1 MEAFKMEITSM
12 SNRELYKT
20 LTGYDFPNSN
30 GDNKAN
36 NLGKTKSAE
45 LNDVQDNGGQIKF
58 FELPAAD
65 LERITLSEDKS
76 KIIPKNFDTFVSSVN
91 IDRSQSLKKISSDRF
106 EMNND
111 IDFNDKYT
119 DMVISTR
126 SLMATCNGGSVPTKE
141 SIAKYYG
148 DMAKRLDTAYSE
160 GKFTKEEYEYLNNG
174 IAERMEHAADCAEET
189 AAFFEVSH
197 DRSMSL
203 NSFEKSANM
212 TRDERKADLRA
223 EINSYIEKYFKIDRK
238 SLLAMFNAIRYG
250 K

>member
-1 MEAFKMEITSM
+1 MKITSM

-30 GDNKAN
+30 GETKVSNSE
-36 NLGKTKSAE
+36 KTKLSE
-45 LNDVQDNGGQIKF
+45 LNDVKNNGKQINF
-58 FELPAAD
+58 VELPAAD
-65 LERITLSEDKS
+65 LEKITLSEDKS
-76 KIIPKNFDTFVSSVN
+76 KIAPKNFDSFVSSVN
-91 IDRSQSLKKISSDRF
+91 IDRSQLTKNISSDRF
-106 EMNND
+106 ELKND
-111 IDFNDKYT
+111 IDFNDRYT

-160 GKFTKEEYEYLNNG
+160 GKFTKEEYEYLNEG

-212 TRDERKADLRA
+212 TRNERKADFRA
-223 EINSYIEKYFKIDRK
+223 EINSYIEKYFKIDRT

>member
-1 MEAFKMEITSM
+1 MNITSM

-30 GDNKAN
+30 GDNKASN
-36 NLGKTKSAE
+36 SENTKFVE
-45 LNDVQDNGGQIKF
+45 LNDSHNDSKQINF
-58 FELPAAD
+58 LELSAAE
-65 LERITLSEDKS
+65 LEKITLSEDKS
-76 KIIPKNFDTFVSSVN
+76 KITPKNFDSFVSSAN
-91 IDRSQSLKKISSDRF
+91 IDRSQLTKNISSDRF
-106 EMNND
+106 ELKND
-111 IDFNDKYT
+111 IDFNDRYT

-148 DMAKRLDTAYSE
+148 DMAKRLDAAYSE
-160 GKFTKEEYEYLNNG
+160 GKFTKEEYEYLNKG

-203 NSFEKSANM
+203 NSFEKSMDM
-212 TRDERKADLRA
+212 TREERKADLKEA
-223 EINSYIEKYFKIDRK
+223 IDSYINRYTKIDRA
-238 SLLAMFNAIRYG
+238 SLLAMFNSARYG

>member
-1 MEAFKMEITSM
+1 MEITSM

-36 NLGKTKSAE
+36 NSEKPKSAE
-45 LNDVQDNGGQIKF
+45 LNDVQNNGEHIKL
-58 FELPAAD
+58 FELSAAD

-106 EMNND
+106 EMKND